1 MLKLIRLENGLHRF
15 RVDGEITI
23 AIRSHGACIHWE
35 DDTKCSPQEV
45 MLERSA
51 RFFCTCDPDLMENLP
66 ARIARQVV
74 LELPENSLD
83 RARRLREGLS
93 TSVVVDP
100 CIVDAIQAL
109 WGQGI
114 ETLGSCCGHN
124 KMRAWVAV
132 HKKDYER
139 MFELGYEQRPVEVP
153 KPGVVHG
160 LYTFYL

>member
-1 MLKLIRLENGLHRF
+1 MHTFNITGPVTLFVHS
-15 RVDGEITI
+15 GETK
-23 AIRSHGACIHWE
+23 IHWH
-35 DDTKCSPQEV
+35 DSTKCEYAQATVFKSS
-45 MLERSA
+45 RYI
-51 RFFCTCDPDLMENLP
+51 CTCDPGLMDNLP
-66 ARIARQVV
+66 ARIARQVI
-74 LELPENSLD
+74 LELPDNSLD

-93 TSVVVDP
+93 TSIVVDP
-100 CIVDAIQAL
+100 CIVDAVQAL
-109 WGQGI
+109 WVQGI

-139 MFELGYEQRPVEVP
+139 MFELGYEQRPVEMP